1 MTCSGIE
8 EVITS
13 TIGNRVAAKTA
24 RGFESLPLRQKKHNT
39 PFWGVVF
46 FNSLRYNFSVHT
58 DKLDLEQSK
67 MIVVVETVIL
77 CIAFFLICFLGTGTD
92 DKNLKS
98 YSSYPDE
105 VQNRIKNIA
114 EYQGKFKEHNKAA
127 VFLSNFLLFL
137 LVLLMAGLFIREK
150 SITHNFLYLSVIGQG
165 LNVFDLLVID
175 LLWWR
180 NTKRI
185 RLTKIPEK
193 ALYQNPKKHIEAFAR
208 AFVMY
213 LLIALIDGYILT
225 LF

>member
-1 MTCSGIE
+1 
-8 EVITS
+8 
-13 TIGNRVAAKTA
+13 
-24 RGFESLPLRQKKHNT
+24 
-39 PFWGVVF
+39 
-46 FNSLRYNFSVHT
+46 
-58 DKLDLEQSK
+58 
-67 MIVVVETVIL
+67 MIVVVEIVIL

-114 EYQGKFKEHNKAA
+114 EYQGKFKESNKVV
-127 VFLSNFLLFL
+127 VFISNFLLFL
-137 LVLLMAGLFIREK
+137 LVLFILGLFTKEN
-150 SITHNFLYLSVIGQG
+150 SITHNFFYLSIIGQA
-165 LNVFDLLVID
+165 LNIFDLLIID

-185 RLTKIPEK
+185 RLAKIPEK

-213 LLIALIDGYILT
+213 LLVALIDGYILT

>member
-1 MTCSGIE
+1 
-8 EVITS
+8 
-13 TIGNRVAAKTA
+13 
-24 RGFESLPLRQKKHNT
+24 
-39 PFWGVVF
+39 
-46 FNSLRYNFSVHT
+46 
-58 DKLDLEQSK
+58 
-67 MIVVVETVIL
+67 MIVVVEIVIL

-114 EYQGKFKEHNKAA
+114 EYQGKFKESNKVV
-127 VFLSNFLLFL
+127 VFISNFLLFL
-137 LVLLMAGLFIREK
+137 LVLFILGLFIKEN
-150 SITHNFLYLSVIGQG
+150 SITHNFFYLSIIGQV
-165 LNVFDLLVID
+165 LNIFDLLIID

-185 RLTKIPEK
+185 RLVKIPEK

-213 LLIALIDGYILT
+213 LLVALIDGYILT